1 MQDLKVYVINQS
13 AYSNDSHYANFLTN
27 YTLVNNAEEADI
39 IIFTGGE
46 DVDPSLYPIK
56 VKRSPTT
63 WSNLSRDMHE
73 KSVFDSYKESGKLLV
88 GICRGSQ
95 FLTVMNGGVLFQDVQ
110 SHAMGGLHPIE
121 TADGEKLF
129 ITSTHHQMMNP
140 YILQDNEY
148 EVIAWAS
155 PKRSNSYYVMD
166 GYVTFFESFKE
177 PEIVYYPKT
186 NSLCIQ
192 GHPEYMNPKGELESK
207 TLNYINKLISK
218 IIKK

>member
-1 MQDLKVYVINQS
+1 MQDLKVYVINTS
-13 AYSNDSHYANFLTN
+13 AYSNDSHYANFLKN
-27 YTLVNNAEEADI
+27 YKLVSNAKEADV

-46 DVDPSLYPIK
+46 DVDPSLYPIG
-56 VKRSPTT
+56 VVRSATT
-63 WSNLSRDMHE
+63 ISNLSRDKYE
-73 KSVFDSYKESGKLLV
+73 KSIFDSYKESGKLLI

-95 FLTVMNGGVLFQDVQ
+95 FLTVMNGGILFQDVQ
-110 SHAMGGLHPIE
+110 NHAMGGLHPIE

-148 EVIAWAS
+148 ELIAWAA
-155 PKRSNSYYVMD
+155 PKRSASYYAMN
-166 GYVTFFESFKE
+166 GYVEFSESFKE

-192 GHPEYMNPKGELESK
+192 GHPEYMNPKSNMEGK
-207 TLNYINKLISK
+207 TLNYINNLISK

>member
-1 MQDLKVYVINQS
+1 MQDLKVYVINTS
-13 AYSNDSHYANFLTN
+13 AYSNDSHYANFLEN
-27 YTLVNNAEEADI
+27 YKLVNNAEEADV

-46 DVDPSLYPIK
+46 DVDPSIYPVK

-63 WSNLSRDMHE
+63 SSRLARDMFE
-73 KSVFDSYKESGKLLV
+73 ESIFNSYKESGKLLI

-95 FLTVMNGGVLFQDVQ
+95 FLTVMNGGILFQDVQ
-110 SHAMGGLHPIE
+110 NHAMGGLHPIE

-140 YILQDNEY
+140 YILKDNEY
-148 EVIAWAS
+148 ELIAWAA
-155 PKRSNSYYVMD
+155 PKRSASYYVMD
-166 GYVTFFESFKE
+166 GYVEFLESFKE

-192 GHPEYMNPKGELESK
+192 GHPEYMNPKGEMEKK